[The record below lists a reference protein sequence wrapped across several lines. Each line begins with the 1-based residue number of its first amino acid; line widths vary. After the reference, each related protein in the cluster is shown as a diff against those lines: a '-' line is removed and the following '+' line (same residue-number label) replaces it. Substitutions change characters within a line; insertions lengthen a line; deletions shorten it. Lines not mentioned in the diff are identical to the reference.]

1 MVGGNLENRSLYS
14 SFLVCGK
21 WKESATI
28 FQHPKAAPL
37 IKLLMKNN
45 LWRIN
50 WEHFCSVK
58 FHQIRITVPSRYLEY
73 SISWTCRYFEQI
85 RRSLGHLLF
94 VFLKIISLYRTS
106 RFLELNF
113 ESLDRVSLVIFN
125 FSSNSQQCSFNLA

>member
-21 WKESATI
+21 WKENSTV

-45 LWRIN
+45 

-58 FHQIRITVPSRYLEY
+58 FHQIRTTVPSRYLEY

-113 ESLDRVSLVIFN
+113 ESLDRVSLFAWTFPQIRNNVALIWPN
-125 FSSNSQQCSFNLA
+125 